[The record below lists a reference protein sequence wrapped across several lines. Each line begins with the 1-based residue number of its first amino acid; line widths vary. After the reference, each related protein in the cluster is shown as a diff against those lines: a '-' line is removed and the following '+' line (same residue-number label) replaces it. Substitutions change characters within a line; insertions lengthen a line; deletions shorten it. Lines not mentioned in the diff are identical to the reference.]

1 LNGDGNVPGLLAKF
15 LRLKRGGV
23 IECITDPVLVV
34 KLVVDQSDA

>member
-1 LNGDGNVPGLLAKF
+1 LNGDGNVPGLLAQF